1 MIIIINLLISQE
13 TIMIDLYDKSRQLRV
28 HMAIIESQVKFA
40 KDKATRINKGKPNPQ
55 FKALLF
61 LDKF

>member
-40 KDKATRINKGKPNPQ
+40 KDKATGINKDKSNPRV
-55 FKALLF
+55 KLL
-61 LDKF
+61 LSKDKF

>member
-1 MIIIINLLISQE
+1 MIK
-13 TIMIDLYDKSRQLRV
+13 LYDKSRQLRV